1 MNFRNFVKNIKNY
14 IQILFCNNLRVM
26 RNYIRKIH
34 HSSAKTLLILNNQKK
49 MKFHSLRD
57 TL

>member
-34 HSSAKTLLILNNQKK
+34 PFKCKNLAN
-49 MKFHSLRD
+49 FE
-57 TL
+57 